1 MTVKGSEGGLL
12 GGLLVRL
19 TALVHQLRAH
29 LRSGCC
35 SEAQEACSGAES
47 WVDSRSVW
55 AVPKE
60 GAATPLPPSNPR
72 PWPHILSPK
81 TAWADPLAPLLSW
94 HLLAGFFFF
103 FFCIQFKLM
112 SCLFLEFS
120 I

>member
-103 FFCIQFKLM
+103 FCIQFKLM